1 MKKKVDNKKEPVPFV
16 QSYKKLLKN
25 ALLLTVFILLGF
37 YFFSSDSRVSAVVI
51 EGNHYLD
58 DSYIEEISG
67 ISSNSLF
74 YLNIPFLKEMKIK
87 NDPMIESADVSL
99 LSGNVVSITVK
110 EKKVIGYRY
119 EDDKAVILLSD
130 NTKAELKSEYL
141 DIIASVPL
149 INGFTESEQTR
160 LLCKAF
166 NDVDQNMIENI
177 SEITQYSLSYDDEA
191 MKIQMRNGSYFI
203 GNYQNLDKLNQYY
216 AIYSKMNDK
225 SQCIS
230 ADENT
235 NVAYTFVC
243 PWNQS
248 DSTTEYWTDENG
260 NLLTNQYGD
269 NIAKH
274 YYTDS
279 DGNAAVDANGN
290 QIAIPIDSNGT
301 EVIDPNFNRNYS
313 SGYYS
318 TGTFVLPEGVS
329 NEPEEDTTTEETTEE
344 TDDSNMPE

>member
-1 MKKKVDNKKEPVPFV
+1 MKKTKDTKKESVPFIH
-16 QSYKKLLKN
+16 SYKRLLKLS
-25 ALLLTVFILLGF
+25 LLLATFLLLGV
-37 YFFSSDSRVSAVVI
+37 YLLSSDSRVSAVVI

-58 DSYIEEISG
+58 ESYIEDISG
-67 ISSNSLF
+67 IKQNNILF
-74 YLNIPFLKEMKIK
+74 FQIPFLKEIK
-87 NDPMIESADVSL
+87 LQNDPMIESADVSFV
-99 LSGNVVSITVK
+99 SGNVITITIK

-119 EDDKAVILLSD
+119 EDDQAYILLSD

-166 NDVDQNMIENI
+166 DDVDQNMIENI
-177 SEITQYSLSYDDEA
+177 SEISQYSLSYDDEA
-191 MKIQMRNGSYFI
+191 MKIQMRNGSYFL

-216 AIYSKMNDK
+216 SIYSKMSDK

-230 ADENT
+230 ADENS

-243 PWNQS
+243 PWNQT
-248 DSTTEYWTDENG
+248 DTTTEYWTDESG
-260 NLLTNQYGD
+260 NLITNQYGD

-279 DGNAAVDANGN
+279 EGNAAVDANGN
-290 QIAIPIDSNGT
+290 QIPIPIDENGS
-301 EVIDPNFNRNYS
+301 EVIDPNFNRNYTN
-313 SGYYS
+313 GYYS
-318 TGTFVLPEGVS
+318 TGTLVLPEGVS
-329 NEPEEDTTTEETTEE
+329 NEPEEEQAEETPEATEEN
-344 TDDSNMPE
+344 DMPE

>member
-1 MKKKVDNKKEPVPFV
+1 MKKTKDTKKESVPFIH
-16 QSYKKLLKN
+16 SYKRLLKLS
-25 ALLLTVFILLGF
+25 LLLATFLLLGV
-37 YFFSSDSRVSAVVI
+37 YFISSDSRVSAVVI

-58 DSYIEEISG
+58 ESYIEDISG
-67 ISSNSLF
+67 IKQNNILF
-74 YLNIPFLKEMKIK
+74 FQIPFLKEIK
-87 NDPMIESADVSL
+87 LQNDPMIESADVSFV
-99 LSGNVVSITVK
+99 SGNVITITIK

-119 EDDKAVILLSD
+119 EDDQAYILLSD

-166 NDVDQNMIENI
+166 DDVDQNMIENI
-177 SEITQYSLSYDDEA
+177 SEISQYSLSYDDEA
-191 MKIQMRNGSYFI
+191 MKIQMRNGSYFL

-216 AIYSKMNDK
+216 SIYSKMSDK

-230 ADENT
+230 ADENS

-243 PWNQS
+243 PWNQT
-248 DSTTEYWTDENG
+248 DTTTEYWTDESG
-260 NLLTNQYGD
+260 NLITNQYGD

-279 DGNAAVDANGN
+279 EGNAAVDANGN
-290 QIAIPIDSNGT
+290 QIPIPIDENGS
-301 EVIDPNFNRNYS
+301 EVIDPNFNRNYTN
-313 SGYYS
+313 GYYS
-318 TGTFVLPEGVS
+318 TGTLVLPEGVS
-329 NEPEEDTTTEETTEE
+329 NEPEEEQAEETPEATEEN
-344 TDDSNMPE
+344 DMPE

>member
-1 MKKKVDNKKEPVPFV
+1 MKKTKDTKKESV
-16 QSYKKLLKN
+16 QFIHSYKRLLKLS
-25 ALLLTVFILLGF
+25 LLLATFLLLGV
-37 YFFSSDSRVSAVVI
+37 YLLSSDSRVSAVVI

-58 DSYIEEISG
+58 ESYIEDISG
-67 ISSNSLF
+67 IKQNNILF
-74 YLNIPFLKEMKIK
+74 FQIPFLKEIK
-87 NDPMIESADVSL
+87 LQNDPMIESADVSFV
-99 LSGNVVSITVK
+99 SGNVITITIK

-119 EDDKAVILLSD
+119 EDDQAYILLSD

-166 NDVDQNMIENI
+166 DDVDQNMIENI
-177 SEITQYSLSYDDEA
+177 SEISQYSLSYDDEA
-191 MKIQMRNGSYFI
+191 MKIQMRNGSYFL

-216 AIYSKMNDK
+216 SIYSKMSDK

-230 ADENT
+230 ADENS

-243 PWNQS
+243 PWNQT
-248 DSTTEYWTDENG
+248 DTTTEYWTDESG
-260 NLLTNQYGD
+260 NLITNQYGD

-279 DGNAAVDANGN
+279 EGNAAVDANGN
-290 QIAIPIDSNGT
+290 QIPIPIDENGS
-301 EVIDPNFNRNYS
+301 EVIDPNFNRNYTN
-313 SGYYS
+313 GYYS
-318 TGTFVLPEGVS
+318 TGTLVLPEGVS
-329 NEPEEDTTTEETTEE
+329 NEPEEEQAEETPEATEEN
-344 TDDSNMPE
+344 DMPE